1 MVRQMKYSCF
11 KKTQDNWCGNYYN
24 ELVKLTFHGN
34 ITPYR
39 EIPTYR
45 VSVWGNDNM
54 GMEFDTKNERT
65 AHFIFQQVIGLE
77 YVNKTDL
84 IKLNFVSS

>member
-1 MVRQMKYSCF
+1 MKYSCF

-45 VSVWGNDNM
+45 VSVRGNDDM
-54 GMEFDTKNERT
+54 GMEFDTNDERT
-65 AHFIFQQVIGLE
+65 AHCIFQQVIGLE

-84 IKLNFVSS
+84 IKLNFVSA